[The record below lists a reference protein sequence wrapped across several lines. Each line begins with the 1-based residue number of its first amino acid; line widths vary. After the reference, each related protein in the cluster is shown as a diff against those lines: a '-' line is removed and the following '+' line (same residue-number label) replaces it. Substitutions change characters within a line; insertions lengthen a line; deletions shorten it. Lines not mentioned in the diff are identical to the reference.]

1 MGNSWNWVGRYVA
14 VIVVTLVLA
23 AALGS
28 MDLFE
33 KTSVFSGRLTASHL
47 VRFLGYATALTA
59 FWLLGSARD
68 HRPAPAARAL
78 VVPAASD
85 PSGGEPDLCG
95 LRLYG
100 LAAVAQAVH
109 GRLVA

>member
-33 KTSVFSGRLTASHL
+33 KTSVFSGRLTASHM
-47 VRFLGYATALTA
+47 VRFLGYSTA
-59 FWLLGSARD
+59 
-68 HRPAPAARAL
+68 
-78 VVPAASD
+78 
-85 PSGGEPDLCG
+85 
-95 LRLYG
+95 
-100 LAAVAQAVH
+100 
-109 GRLVA
+109 